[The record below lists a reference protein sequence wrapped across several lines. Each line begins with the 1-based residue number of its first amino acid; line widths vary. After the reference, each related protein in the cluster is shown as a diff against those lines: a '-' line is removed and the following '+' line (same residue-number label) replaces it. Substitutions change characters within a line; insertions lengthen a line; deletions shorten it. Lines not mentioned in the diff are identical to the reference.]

1 MTEDAVLLKVPVI
14 RQLYHWDCGLACSRM
29 VLRYLH
35 PVSDEE
41 FQRACWELK
50 LTESVWTVD
59 LAYLMCHLGIKHCFC
74 TQTLGVDKGFRNQV
88 HEVISTVQNTSDL
101 GLSCVS
107 VTVRMLFL
115 QSFYKKH
122 FDTEEDRVNQL
133 FLKAESKGVV
143 VSKCSVTVQEI
154 QSHLE
159 QGHVAIV
166 LVNAVVL
173 TCELCSSPV
182 KYCCFLPVGQKCFCR
197 KPEYQG
203 HFVVVCG
210 FNRTTGCIFYNNPAY
225 SDRVCCTSVSN
236 FEEARQSYGTDE
248 DILFI
253 YKES

>member
-1 MTEDAVLLKVPVI
+1 
-14 RQLYHWDCGLACSRM
+14 M
-29 VLRYLH
+29 VLKYLH

-74 TQTLGVDKGFRNQV
+74 TQTLGVDKGFRNQ
-88 HEVISTVQNTSDL
+88 
-101 GLSCVS
+101 
-107 VTVRMLFL
+107 
-115 QSFYKKH
+115 SFYKKH
-122 FDTEEDRVNQL
+122 FDTEEDRVNEL

-143 VSKCSVTVQEI
+143 IRKCCVTVQEI

-166 LVNAVVL
+166 LVNAVIL

-210 FNRTTGCIFYNNPAY
+210 FNRTTECIFYNNPAY
-225 SDRVCCTSVSN
+225 SDSESISCTSIMWHNCVWMKLKSMQYQVTT
-236 FEEARQSYGTDE
+236 EETCHLKHAKIDYTCTMYIMYNAKWRCEKLRQDLS
-248 DILFI
+248 
-253 YKES
+253 